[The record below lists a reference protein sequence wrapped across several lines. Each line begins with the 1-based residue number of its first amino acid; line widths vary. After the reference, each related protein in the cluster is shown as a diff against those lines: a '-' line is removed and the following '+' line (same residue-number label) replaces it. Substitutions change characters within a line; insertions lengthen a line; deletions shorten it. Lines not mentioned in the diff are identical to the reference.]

1 MGILINQIKSTP
13 VPPDSTDT
21 DSDELNEVEAN
32 PLGGNWGRPPIN
44 GGSVNYHASAGRGGN
59 VSDAGQEI
67 KKARKFRC
75 TCKSNEGKPCNL
87 LFTPEEMVKRRDQ
100 IN

>member
-1 MGILINQIKSTP
+1 MSILINQIYTSDSA
-13 VPPDSTDT
+13 DSTDT
-21 DSDELNEVEAN
+21 DSDELTEVEAN
-32 PLGGNWGRPPIN
+32 PLEEVTEEDHPLMVDPSITMLQLVEGK
-44 GGSVNYHASAGRGGN
+44 Y